1 MAAPVDDN
9 TLAGLE
15 RFFRER
21 GAASEHEVSPLA
33 LGDSLAVLSNRGYE
47 PFELT
52 TVMFRPISDAVL
64 ADRPGARPHGAR
76 RRR

>member
-1 MAAPVDDN
+1 M
-9 TLAGLE
+9 E

-52 TVMFRPISDAVL
+52 TVMFQPRPAMRCRRRWR
-64 ADRPGARPHGAR
+64 APHGAR